1 MKLFLQKNAK
11 FWRAGGSAPSP
22 RASGVCG
29 LCPQTPS
36 LQRLGASSPDP
47 QTAPPLQIA
56 GYAPDFSYI
65 VFKQKLLKTTLS
77 K

>member
-1 MKLFLQKNAK
+1 MQNFGALGAL
-11 FWRAGGSAPSP
+11 PPDP
-22 RASGVCG
+22 RASGNCG

-56 GYAPDFSYI
+56 GYAPDLSYI